1 MLFPTTD
8 QVDPVWKTVVTALDQ
23 GKLGSIAK
31 VATDDGSGQ
40 ARLIC
45 VYTDNFGD
53 KEDVKRVLRAL
64 AEIDLVIAES
74 RPIYYKCDAYTHL
87 DIKSNN
93 DYGLRASMFSSRD
106 VLSGKV

>member
-1 MLFPTTD
+1 
-8 QVDPVWKTVVTALDQ
+8 VTALDK
-23 GKLGSIAK
+23 GELGNTAK

-45 VYTDNFGD
+45 VFTEDFSD
-53 KEDVKRVLRAL
+53 MEDVKRVLTT
-64 AEIDLVIAES
+64 LVEKGLVDEEA

-93 DYGLRASMFSSRD
+93 AYGLKASLFSSRD
-106 VLSGKV
+106 ILTGKV